1 MPDSF
6 LLMSQISTTSGAWY
20 ELTQRDP
27 AILIPFVAY
36 MLGVFAIAIVAHR
49 YQRGSDFEVEYYVAG
64 RSFGPWVLALSWVAT
79 LASGGSFLG
88 YPSLVYSYGW
98 TIAFWVSGS
107 IVTAIAGLGLVG
119 KRINRLARQTGALT
133 LVDLLRDRYRSDA
146 IGSVYAAMI
155 VVLTTVYLMAQF
167 IAGARIL
174 QSILGT
180 SYQMGLILFAVSV
193 VAYTTYGGFRA
204 VSWTDTMQGIVMIV
218 GVVLLVPFAIHAA
231 GGMREATMKL
241 AERPDPT
248 AQHRRLEPQ
257 QHAYLY
263 GPGPEKV
270 VKEAAGGEQDP
281 APTENPY
288 LPLSL
293 ALSMVLLRGIGGVLM
308 PTAVPRMLAFRDTR
322 ALRRALIIL
331 APYLLLMYGSS
342 LITMNCAWSLDLKLG
357 PGDSDQAV
365 PEMAKLVAP
374 AWLAGVLI
382 AAPFAAVMSTVDSAL
397 LVVSGSVVRDL
408 MQKTFKLKLS
418 QRSQRGLAYFVTAA
432 AGALVL
438 TLAFSKPPFLI
449 PLVIHYTGGSA
460 SVLFWPSLATLY
472 WKRATSAGILA
483 GLLGGGFIYVAV
495 VLFKPFDGFVNFH
508 PFMYAFPAS
517 AFLVWLGSLLTARQ
531 QDEDLEFYFGRNEDG
546 DSSPNR
552 AADLP

>member
-1 MPDSF
+1 MHDSLLF
-6 LLMSQISTTSGAWY
+6 LGQVSETTGKWY
-20 ELTQRDP
+20 ALTQRDP
-27 AILIPFVAY
+27 AILIPFIGY
-36 MLGVFAIAIVAHR
+36 MLGVFVIAIIAHR
-49 YQRGSDFEVEYYVAG
+49 YQRGADFEVEYYVAG

-98 TIAFWVSGS
+98 TIAFWVAGS
-107 IVTAIAGLGLVG
+107 MVTAIAGLGLVG
-119 KRINRLARQTGALT
+119 KRINRLAKQTGALT
-133 LVDLLRDRYRSDA
+133 LVDLLRDRYRSDT
-146 IGSVYAAMI
+146 IGSVYAVMI

-167 IAGARIL
+167 IAGAVIL

-204 VSWTDTMQGIVMIV
+204 VAWTDTMQGIVMIV
-218 GVVLLVPFAIHAA
+218 GIVLLVPFAIHAA
-231 GGMREATMKL
+231 GGMRQATTKL
-241 AERPDPT
+241 AERSDAT
-248 AQHRRLEPQ
+248 AQYRGVEPERQ
-257 QHAYLY
+257 AYLY

-270 VKEAAGGEQDP
+270 VKELDDVEQDP
-281 APTENPY
+281 TATANPY

-322 ALRRALIIL
+322 ALRRALMLL
-331 APYLLLMYGSS
+331 APYLFLMYGSS
-342 LITMNCAWSLDLKLG
+342 LITMNCAWSLGLNLA

-365 PEMAKLVAP
+365 PEMVKLVAP

-408 MQKTFKLKLS
+408 MQKTFRIKLS
-418 QRSQRGLAYFVTAA
+418 EFGQRVMAYFVTAA
-432 AGALVL
+432 AGVLAL

-449 PLVIHYTGGSA
+449 PLVIHYTGGAA
-460 SVLFWPSLATLY
+460 SVLFWPSLTTLY
-472 WKRATSAGILA
+472 WKRATSAGILS
-483 GLLGGGFIYVAV
+483 GLLGGGLIYVAV
-495 VLFKPFDGFVNFH
+495 VLFKPFDGLVNFH

-517 AFLVWLGSLLTARQ
+517 AILVGIGSLLTRRQ
-531 QDEDLEFYFGRNEDG
+531 ADGDLEFYFGRDEEG
-546 DSSPNR
+546 ESS
-552 AADLP
+552 